1 STGAQM
7 LSIAK
12 QYVNKRKIK
21 WLLSHSGFPMRK
33 DLLNPEENFVTP
45 KSLGVSPIKYIANP
59 E

>member
-1 STGAQM
+1 M

-45 KSLGVSPIKYIANP
+45 KSLGVIPIKYIANP

>member
-1 STGAQM
+1 M

-21 WLLSHSGFPMRK
+21 RLLPHSGSPMRK

-45 KSLGVSPIKYIANP
+45 KSLGV
-59 E
+59 